1 MPTHVPPVANETEAI
16 AGYLEKQQTAFRAA
30 IYGLTAEQ
38 AALANAP
45 GTLTV
50 GGLVKHVAQ
59 VQEQWLSLV
68 RSAADP
74 SEDAIGFTDYAA
86 YEAAFRFEPTDTVEA
101 VVAAYDEVCARVLDA
116 VRTIDLDTPVP
127 VPEAPWFPDDVDAWS
142 ARWVWF
148 HLLQELG
155 RHAGHADIVREGID
169 GATSYELLA
178 AVENWPETPWLKPWR
193 PSARPSEVGA

>member
-16 AGYLEKQQTAFRAA
+16 AGYLEKQQAAFRAA
-30 IYGLTAEQ
+30 IFRLTPEQ
-38 AALANAP
+38 AALATSA

-68 RSAADP
+68 QAAADP
-74 SEDAIGFTDYAA
+74 SLDPISFTDYAA
-86 YEAAFRFEPTDTVEA
+86 YEATFRFEPTDTVEA
-101 VVAAYDEVCARVLDA
+101 VVAAYDGVCTRVLDA
-116 VRTIDLDTPVP
+116 VKTIDLATPVP

-178 AVENWPETPWLKPWR
+178 AVEGWPETPWLKPWR
-193 PSARPSEVGA
+193 PSTVEA